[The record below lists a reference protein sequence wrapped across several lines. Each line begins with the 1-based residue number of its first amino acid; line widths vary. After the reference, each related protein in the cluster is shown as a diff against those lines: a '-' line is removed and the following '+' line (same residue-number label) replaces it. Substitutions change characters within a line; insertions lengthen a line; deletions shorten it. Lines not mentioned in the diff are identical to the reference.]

1 MKRALRARAWQS
13 AGLILLTAA
22 PVWGASG
29 LPSWETY
36 TGHGRAAYDAG
47 RYAEAERMFVAA
59 LREAR
64 ALGAGSVRLIAS
76 LQDLVRVYVTVHRYD
91 RAEPL
96 LREAI
101 ALQERIVG
109 PNHPAVADLLE
120 ELVIVLE
127 NQGRATDA
135 LAIEDRIRAIRA
147 DPVIR
152 PRTMVWVKPGG
163 TTQDLEDARD
173 ACRRAARYGATA
185 LGPLVDADAYAQC
198 MGERGWRLIRTEE
211 VERPR

>member
-1 MKRALRARAWQS
+1 MKPWLWAS
-13 AGLILLTAA
+13 VVLLTAA

-29 LPSWETY
+29 LPDWGTY
-36 TGHGRAAYDAG
+36 TSRGRAAYDAG
-47 RYAEAERMFVAA
+47 RYAEAGRMFAAA

-109 PNHPAVADLLE
+109 PGHLAVADLLE

-152 PRTMVWVKPGG
+152 PPATVWAKPEG
-163 TTQDLEDARD
+163 TAQDLEDARD